1 MKYTIIHPTYIAEWQ
16 TTVITATEIGEKLK
30 LNEEETMRF
39 IESYLITGVLVEAE
53 LEVITE
59 DEHEVV
65 KANKNKNAV

>member
-53 LEVITE
+53 QEAPTT
-59 DEHEVV
+59 
-65 KANKNKNAV
+65 NKNKNAI